1 MAKRGGKVW
10 VSSIGWVTKKTTEAI
25 DYAEFQEDGW
35 ALLISFIRWFP
46 DFLLDLM
53 RSDEADYQNEELIQR
68 VMMRAMAEYQYVDI
82 TGCRGLTKTN
92 TTFKEEYVEALVWP
106 GTKTAY
112 YGPSYKQLAKIGSKT
127 HQQLEHDYPG
137 ITKHF
142 VVEAESVDR
151 FELSTQFHS
160 TFAITAIRG
169 DNIHKVIAEEYAQE
183 ENPAFDYEEYKRV
196 VLPAVRLQHMVN
208 GRPDPTYVR
217 FKQHSI
223 TSAGRRQNHSYET
236 RSRHYQMMQRGE
248 SAFVM
253 DVPFSV
259 PLLSQM
265 RPIQWAQNL
274 KTELTPEEWARE
286 MDSRYTGAD
295 ANPIVSDEDLHE
307 SRSLMLMEEHHCCK
321 DQGCKLNP
329 EDVIYIVCY
338 DVSYEDN
345 KRNAK
350 CACCVLKLTKQ
361 SDFLKRDK
369 YLKQVVWVDDWP
381 PPPTSMMQSRKLKQI
396 WYKYC
401 IEGGNTTYIAIDGWQ
416 YGKSVVENL
425 MMDLGDG
432 VSPLCIV
439 DHAQYT
445 ELELEGALPVIYAI
459 KAGGAGATDPDSEMV
474 RNAELQF
481 VNHNVQLLTFNRYEG
496 VEAYKKAHRIKDDY
510 MDAVIDTP
518 YKKTTALVGQI
529 QNLKKVPSGAG
540 FSEKRISKHIQRDS
554 WSALKYGLRIAQRLE
569 WKNLMRAE
577 KKSDWDEELNKYR
590 GKSELKTRSAVGT
603 TGGTFGGRMI
613 GTRRGGRIS

>member
-1 MAKRGGKVW
+1 MAKRTGKVW
-10 VSSIGWVTKKTTEAI
+10 SASVGWIAKKTTEAVN
-25 DYAEFQEDGW
+25 YEEFQDEGW
-35 ALLISFIRWFP
+35 AFLISFMRWFP
-46 DFLLDLM
+46 DFALDLL
-53 RSDEADYQNEELIQR
+53 RSDQADYQNEELIQR
-68 VMMRAMAEYQYVDI
+68 VMMRVMAEYQYVDI

-92 TTFKEEYVEALVWP
+92 TTFKEEYVESLVWP
-106 GTKTAY
+106 GTKVAY
-112 YGPSYKQLAKIGSKT
+112 YGPSYKQLAKIASKT
-127 HQQLEHDYPG
+127 HAQIEHDYPG
-137 ITKHF
+137 LAKHYI
-142 VVEAESVDR
+142 VEAESTDR
-151 FELSTQFHS
+151 FELSTAYHS
-160 TFAITAIRG
+160 SFAITAIRG

-208 GRPDPTYVR
+208 GKPDPTYIR

-223 TSAGRRQNHSYET
+223 TSAGRKQNHSYDT

-265 RPIQWAQNL
+265 RPTQWAQNL

-286 MDSRYTGAD
+286 MESRYTGAD

-321 DQGCKLNP
+321 DQGCKLSP
-329 EDVIYIVCY
+329 EDVIYIVGY

-350 CACCVLKLTKQ
+350 CACVVVKLTKQ
-361 SDFLKRDK
+361 NDFLKRDK
-369 YLKQVVWVDDWP
+369 YLKQVVYVDDWP
-381 PPPTSMMQSRKLKQI
+381 PPPTSMMQAKRLKQI

-401 IEGGNTTYIAIDGWQ
+401 IEGGNATYIAIDGWQ

-432 VSPLCIV
+432 LAPLCTV
-439 DHAQYT
+439 NHEQYT
-445 ELELEGALPVIYAI
+445 ELELDGALPVIYAV
-459 KAGGAGATDPDSEMV
+459 KAGGAGATDPDSEML

-481 VNHNVQLLTFNRYEG
+481 ANHNVQLLTSNRYEG

-510 MDAVIDTP
+510 LDATIDTP
-518 YKKTTALVGQI
+518 YKKTTQLMGQI

-554 WSALKYGLRIAQRLE
+554 WSALKYALRIAQRLE
-569 WKNLMRAE
+569 WKNLMKAE
-577 KKSDWDEELNKYR
+577 RKSDWDVELAKYR
-590 GKSELKTRSAVGT
+590 GKDRIRAIKPSS
-603 TGGTFGGRMI
+603 TFGGRI
-613 GTRRGGRIS
+613 TETRKGGRIT

>member
-1 MAKRGGKVW
+1 MAKRSGKVW
-10 VSSIGWVTKKTTEAI
+10 SASVGWVAKKTTEAVN
-25 DYAEFQEDGW
+25 YEEFQDEGW
-35 ALLISFIRWFP
+35 AFLISFMRWFP
-46 DFLLDLM
+46 DFALDLL
-53 RSDEADYQNEELIQR
+53 RSDQADYQNEELIQR
-68 VMMRAMAEYQYVDI
+68 VMMRVMAEFQYVDI

-92 TTFKEEYVEALVWP
+92 TTFKEEYVESLVWP
-106 GTKTAY
+106 GTKVAY
-112 YGPSYKQLAKIGSKT
+112 YGPSYKQLAKIASKT
-127 HQQLEHDYPG
+127 HAQIEHDYPG
-137 ITKHF
+137 LAKHY
-142 VVEAESVDR
+142 VVEAESTDR
-151 FELSTQFHS
+151 FELSTSYHS
-160 TFAITAIRG
+160 SFAITAIRG

-196 VLPAVRLQHMVN
+196 VLPAVRLQHMVS
-208 GRPDPTYVR
+208 GKPDPTYVR

-223 TSAGRRQNHSYET
+223 TSAGRKQNHSYDT

-253 DVPFSV
+253 DVPFTI

-286 MDSRYTGAD
+286 MESRYTGAD

-321 DQGCKLNP
+321 DQGCRLSP
-329 EDVIYIVCY
+329 EDVIYIVGY

-350 CACCVLKLTKQ
+350 CACVVVKLTKQ
-361 SDFLKRDK
+361 KDFLKRDK
-369 YLKQVVWVDDWP
+369 YLKQVVYVDDWP
-381 PPPTSMMQSRKLKQI
+381 PPPTSMMQAKRLKQI

-432 VSPLCIV
+432 LAPLCTV
-439 DHAQYT
+439 NHEQYT
-445 ELELEGALPVIYAI
+445 ELELDGALPVIYAV
-459 KAGGAGATDPDSEMV
+459 KAGGAGATDPDSEML

-481 VNHNVQLLTFNRYEG
+481 ANHNVQLLTSNRYEG
-496 VEAYKKAHRIKDDY
+496 VESYKKAHRIKDDY
-510 MDAVIDTP
+510 LDATIDTP
-518 YKKTTALVGQI
+518 YKKTTQLMGQI

-554 WSALKYGLRIAQRLE
+554 WSALKYALRIAQRLE
-569 WKNLMRAE
+569 WKNLMKAE
-577 KKSDWDEELNKYR
+577 HKSDWDVELAKYR
-590 GKSELKTRSAVGT
+590 GKDRIRALKPSE
-603 TGGTFGGRMI
+603 TFGGRMVSQ
-613 GTRRGGRIS
+613 RKGGRIT